1 MKGKWALI
9 PSMRILINKI
19 CMALRGLLNP
29 KKVLIVIRVRAATAV
44 LNWNDKK
51 FWILW
56 NIDFPA

>member
-1 MKGKWALI
+1 
-9 PSMRILINKI
+9 MRILINKI